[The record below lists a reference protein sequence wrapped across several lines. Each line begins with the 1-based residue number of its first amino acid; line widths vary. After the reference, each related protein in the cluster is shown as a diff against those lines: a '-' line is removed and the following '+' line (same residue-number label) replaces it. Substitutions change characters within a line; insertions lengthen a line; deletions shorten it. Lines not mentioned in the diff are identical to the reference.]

1 MYTAPLL
8 AWLTEKR
15 RQRARL
21 EKAKLANGMA
31 DDSLAEGAQKEGELP
46 KSYWDRKKARL
57 DYERT
62 LFRFEVEKKR
72 YVPLDEIC
80 GAVGQ
85 MLAGFRT
92 AINMLPGSAARWLRV
107 GLILSLNMPS
117 WSRRWRLAASFHRL
131 PRRTTMTP

>member
-62 LFRFEVEKKR
+62 LFRFEVEKR
-72 YVPLDEIC
+72 GTSLS
-80 GAVGQ
+80 
-85 MLAGFRT
+85 MRF
-92 AINMLPGSAARWLRV
+92 AARSAKC
-107 GLILSLNMPS
+107 SLDSGPPS
-117 WSRRWRLAASFHRL
+117 TCCQD
-131 PRRTTMTP
+131 PRHAG